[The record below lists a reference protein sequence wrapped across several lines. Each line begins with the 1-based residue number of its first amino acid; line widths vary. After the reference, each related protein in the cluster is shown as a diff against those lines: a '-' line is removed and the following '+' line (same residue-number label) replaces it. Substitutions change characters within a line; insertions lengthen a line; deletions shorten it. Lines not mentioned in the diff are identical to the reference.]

1 MFRSVKKNLIA
12 MIILT
17 MLGGFAVSVNAAFN
31 EQINFQGKLTNSS
44 NLSVADGNNC
54 MKFSLYTA
62 SAGGSSIW
70 SEEWKAS
77 TSYIVTTSGLF
88 SVLLGSN
95 TVLSSV
101 NFNQSALYLQVE
113 YDPACDGTYEESF
126 SPRKLF
132 GAVPAAFE
140 AKKLAGYTWAT
151 PDAIGTSTPSTGAFT
166 TLFAGIGAINP
177 LAKLHV
183 EGQCVTGD
191 TMLRRRRRKL
201 KSQISNFKTTTQN
214 LKPNETEDENYIYDD
229 VMIKDVKPGD
239 EIQTLDENKGKLV
252 WSKVNAL
259 MDMGVKQI
267 FELKTEDGKT
277 IRTTGNHPYL
287 AIAQTKNPTNSEV
300 LEDPALQ
307 RNSRVATDSISIAN
321 QSGSSINEK
330 ASSCEEAPSRS
341 LLTCSLHS
349 KLNWHQTLSLVY
361 YNQNC
366 LSIALCENIKTP
378 VDPAG
383 LAPATS
389 GVNSEYL
396 LHNTTGLRPGSFSL
410 YQNEIQEAIWTKV
423 AELSVGDEL
432 AVASDDLQTVKFV
445 KIKEINIMPAE
456 QVYDIEVEETHNFI
470 GNGIVAHN
478 TYINGNLGI
487 GTTGPDA
494 KLDSLAITGAQL
506 RLTYADGTVYS
517 DFTTN
522 ATGDLT
528 ITPSSGKAII
538 SGDLTITGDDIFLT
552 TNTIGALLVGD
563 GTNFNQVVGTG
574 DAEIAANGTIT
585 IVNDS
590 HSHTSTTL
598 PGTTSYLGSTIA
610 ADELASADFGLFSC
624 NGSTC
629 SADNDSITLATHTT
643 GNYVATIADSGA
655 SEITVASSGTENAAV
670 TLALAA
676 GITRDVEWD
685 TESEVQTAWGSVNIL
700 LETEIDA
707 SSELITLMDDETGT
721 GYLVFANTPIL
732 ITPTISGLF
741 TLSSSPTGT
750 GVSQGTIY
758 INPSSATADYTLLG
772 VAVNGSSKFRV
783 DAEGDTTISGD
794 LTITGDDIFLTTNT
808 IGALLVGDG
817 TNFNPVVGT
826 GDAEIA
832 ANGTIT
838 IVNDSHSHTS
848 TTLPGTTSYLGS
860 TIAAD
865 ELASADFGLFS
876 CNGSTC
882 SADNDSITLATH
894 TTGNYVATIA
904 DSGASEITVANSGTE
919 NAAVTL
925 ALAAGIT
932 RDVEWD
938 TESEV
943 QTAWGSV
950 NILLETEIDASSE
963 LITLMD
969 DETGTGYLVFSDS
982 PTFITQMISPKL
994 IGGTA
999 TTTDLYLQT
1008 TTGIGTTGADMH
1020 FLVGSNGGTEAMTI
1034 L

>member
-1 MFRSVKKNLIA
+1 
-12 MIILT
+12 
-17 MLGGFAVSVNAAFN
+17 
-31 EQINFQGKLTNSS
+31 
-44 NLSVADGNNC
+44 
-54 MKFSLYTA
+54 
-62 SAGGSSIW
+62 
-70 SEEWKAS
+70 
-77 TSYIVTTSGLF
+77 
-88 SVLLGSN
+88 
-95 TVLSSV
+95 
-101 NFNQSALYLQVE
+101 
-113 YDPACDGTYEESF
+113 
-126 SPRKLF
+126 
-132 GAVPAAFE
+132 
-140 AKKLAGYTWAT
+140 
-151 PDAIGTSTPSTGAFT
+151 
-166 TLFAGIGAINP
+166 
-177 LAKLHV
+177 
-183 EGQCVTGD
+183 
-191 TMLRRRRRKL
+191 
-201 KSQISNFKTTTQN
+201 
-214 LKPNETEDENYIYDD
+214 
-229 VMIKDVKPGD
+229 
-239 EIQTLDENKGKLV
+239 
-252 WSKVNAL
+252 
-259 MDMGVKQI
+259 
-267 FELKTEDGKT
+267 
-277 IRTTGNHPYL
+277 
-287 AIAQTKNPTNSEV
+287 
-300 LEDPALQ
+300 
-307 RNSRVATDSISIAN
+307 
-321 QSGSSINEK
+321 
-330 ASSCEEAPSRS
+330 
-341 LLTCSLHS
+341 
-349 KLNWHQTLSLVY
+349 
-361 YNQNC
+361 
-366 LSIALCENIKTP
+366 
-378 VDPAG
+378 
-383 LAPATS
+383 
-389 GVNSEYL
+389 
-396 LHNTTGLRPGSFSL
+396 
-410 YQNEIQEAIWTKV
+410 
-423 AELSVGDEL
+423 
-432 AVASDDLQTVKFV
+432 
-445 KIKEINIMPAE
+445 MPAE

-563 GTNFNQVVGTG
+563 GTNFNPVVGTG

-598 PGTTSYLGSTIA
+598 QGTTSYLGSTIA

-655 SEITVASSGTENAAV
+655 SEITVANSGTENAAV

-741 TLSSSPTGT
+741 TLSSIPTGT

-794 LTITGDDIFLTTNT
+794 ITITGDDIFLTTNT

-938 TESEV
+938 
-943 QTAWGSV
+943 
-950 NILLETEIDASSE
+950 
-963 LITLMD
+963 
-969 DETGTGYLVFSDS
+969 
-982 PTFITQMISPKL
+982 
-994 IGGTA
+994 
-999 TTTDLYLQT
+999 
-1008 TTGIGTTGADMH
+1008 
-1020 FLVGSNGGTEAMTI
+1020 
-1034 L
+1034 

>member
-44 NLSVADGNNC
+44 NLSVADGNSC

-151 PDAIGTSTPSTGAFT
+151 PDAIGTSAPSTGAFT

-191 TMLRRRRRKL
+191 TKLRRRRRKL
-201 KSQISNFKTTTQN
+201 KTTTQD

-239 EIQTLDENKGKLV
+239 EIQTLDENTGKLV

-383 LAPATS
+383 LAPPTS
-389 GVNSEYL
+389 GFNSEYL
-396 LHNTTGLRPGSFSL
+396 LHNTTGPRPGSFSL
-410 YQNEIQEAIWTKV
+410 YKNEIQEAIWTKV

-494 KLDSLAITGAQL
+494 KLDSLATTGAQL

-528 ITPSSGKAII
+528 IGASSGNVFFPKLIGGTATTTDLYLQTTTGIGTTGADMHLLVGSNGATEAMTILNSGNVGIGTTSPGYLLHLNQATAPTIALQRLDAARPNAWFYSFGTSGGSKTYGSAIQMYYGETRFLQDSTPEDTTDNLAQAMVI
-538 SGDLTITGDDIFLT
+538 TKDGNVGIGTTGPDRKLDVLDASNPQMRLTYTDGTVYTDFTTNATGDLTIG
-552 TNTIGALLVGD
+552 
-563 GTNFNQVVGTG
+563 
-574 DAEIAANGTIT
+574 
-585 IVNDS
+585 
-590 HSHTSTTL
+590 
-598 PGTTSYLGSTIA
+598 
-610 ADELASADFGLFSC
+610 
-624 NGSTC
+624 
-629 SADNDSITLATHTT
+629 
-643 GNYVATIADSGA
+643 
-655 SEITVASSGTENAAV
+655 ASSGN
-670 TLALAA
+670 
-676 GITRDVEWD
+676 
-685 TESEVQTAWGSVNIL
+685 
-700 LETEIDA
+700 
-707 SSELITLMDDETGT
+707 
-721 GYLVFANTPIL
+721 VF
-732 ITPTISGLF
+732 F
-741 TLSSSPTGT
+741 
-750 GVSQGTIY
+750 
-758 INPSSATADYTLLG
+758 
-772 VAVNGSSKFRV
+772 
-783 DAEGDTTISGD
+783 
-794 LTITGDDIFLTTNT
+794 
-808 IGALLVGDG
+808 
-817 TNFNPVVGT
+817 
-826 GDAEIA
+826 
-832 ANGTIT
+832 
-838 IVNDSHSHTS
+838 
-848 TTLPGTTSYLGS
+848 
-860 TIAAD
+860 
-865 ELASADFGLFS
+865 
-876 CNGSTC
+876 
-882 SADNDSITLATH
+882 
-894 TTGNYVATIA
+894 
-904 DSGASEITVANSGTE
+904 
-919 NAAVTL
+919 
-925 ALAAGIT
+925 
-932 RDVEWD
+932 
-938 TESEV
+938 
-943 QTAWGSV
+943 
-950 NILLETEIDASSE
+950 
-963 LITLMD
+963 
-969 DETGTGYLVFSDS
+969 
-982 PTFITQMISPKL
+982 PKL

-1020 FLVGSNGGTEAMTI
+1020 FLVGSNGGTEAM
-1034 L
+1034 

>member
-239 EIQTLDENKGKLV
+239 EIQTLDENTGKLV

-267 FELKTEDGKT
+267 YKLTTASGKT

-287 AIAQTKNPTNSEV
+287 VMSANGRLTKHPSIINGAGWIAAENMKEGDYVAELKPKVGVFIDDANMFYAQRKKKWKVDYEKLAALLKKDFQVEFMNYYIAIPKESDEPAYSKTQKYLKKIEGKVNVITKPLKYIFERISFNDGGEIERVVRKGNFDVEITR
-300 LEDPALQ
+300 DALD
-307 RNSRVATDSISIAN
+307 NLDSIIIV
-321 QSGSSINEK
+321 SGDSDFVGLRDDVWKKKKQILFLAFKDNLAIELKQGKYFTFEK
-330 ASSCEEAPSRS
+330 MR
-341 LLTCSLHS
+341 
-349 KLNWHQTLSLVY
+349 KLVELGQKNTPELFGGTLLSLVY
-361 YNQNC
+361 SNQGM
-366 LSIALCENIKTP
+366 LSIGGGNDSDFVWTM
-378 VDPAG
+378 VD
-383 LAPATS
+383 
-389 GVNSEYL
+389 
-396 LHNTTGLRPGSFSL
+396 
-410 YQNEIQEAIWTKV
+410 
-423 AELSVGDEL
+423 
-432 AVASDDLQTVKFV
+432 
-445 KIKEINIMPAE
+445 KIEQKEIE

-494 KLDSLAITGAQL
+494 KLDSLATTGAQL

-528 ITPSSGKAII
+528 IG
-538 SGDLTITGDDIFLT
+538 
-552 TNTIGALLVGD
+552 
-563 GTNFNQVVGTG
+563 
-574 DAEIAANGTIT
+574 
-585 IVNDS
+585 
-590 HSHTSTTL
+590 
-598 PGTTSYLGSTIA
+598 
-610 ADELASADFGLFSC
+610 
-624 NGSTC
+624 
-629 SADNDSITLATHTT
+629 
-643 GNYVATIADSGA
+643 
-655 SEITVASSGTENAAV
+655 ASSGN
-670 TLALAA
+670 
-676 GITRDVEWD
+676 
-685 TESEVQTAWGSVNIL
+685 
-700 LETEIDA
+700 
-707 SSELITLMDDETGT
+707 
-721 GYLVFANTPIL
+721 VF
-732 ITPTISGLF
+732 F
-741 TLSSSPTGT
+741 
-750 GVSQGTIY
+750 
-758 INPSSATADYTLLG
+758 
-772 VAVNGSSKFRV
+772 
-783 DAEGDTTISGD
+783 
-794 LTITGDDIFLTTNT
+794 
-808 IGALLVGDG
+808 
-817 TNFNPVVGT
+817 
-826 GDAEIA
+826 
-832 ANGTIT
+832 
-838 IVNDSHSHTS
+838 
-848 TTLPGTTSYLGS
+848 
-860 TIAAD
+860 
-865 ELASADFGLFS
+865 
-876 CNGSTC
+876 
-882 SADNDSITLATH
+882 
-894 TTGNYVATIA
+894 
-904 DSGASEITVANSGTE
+904 
-919 NAAVTL
+919 
-925 ALAAGIT
+925 
-932 RDVEWD
+932 
-938 TESEV
+938 
-943 QTAWGSV
+943 
-950 NILLETEIDASSE
+950 
-963 LITLMD
+963 
-969 DETGTGYLVFSDS
+969 
-982 PTFITQMISPKL
+982 PKL
-994 IGGTA
+994 IGGAA

-1020 FLVGSNGGTEAMTI
+1020 FLVGSNGATEAMTI
-1034 L
+1034 LNSGYVGVGATNPLAKLHIEGQCVTGDTKLRRRRRKLKTTTQDLKPNETVDENTGKLVWSKVNALMDMGVKQIFELKTEDGKTIRTTGNHPYLAVQKGAEFPETKKAGSESPALLVVSGKNQDSSPKNYFYYSKASNPVNSCFQNNLKQPRWTGRDSNPQFLGDNQVFCRLKLPAPAETATLLYQNEVEKENNISNVENVVFDFLYENKSLLETHFYYNQSSELVKPKWVKVVYLSVGDELAVASDDFQTVKFVKIKEINIMPAEQVYDIEVEGTHNFIGNGIVAHNTYIN